1 MEFTFEMLL
10 TLVLVCFAIV
20 GYASGKF
27 PIDAVSISI
36 LGLLFLI
43 FEIFPVQ
50 GISFNNF
57 IDGFAN
63 HGLLTVMALLVVA
76 QGVYATGV
84 LNTFVDNL
92 LNFKS
97 SRKELNKTILIG
109 MLFFIFFPI

>member
-10 TLVLVCFAIV
+10 TFVLVCFAIV

-97 SRKELNKTILIG
+97 SRKELNKTILI
-109 MLFFIFFPI
+109 FF